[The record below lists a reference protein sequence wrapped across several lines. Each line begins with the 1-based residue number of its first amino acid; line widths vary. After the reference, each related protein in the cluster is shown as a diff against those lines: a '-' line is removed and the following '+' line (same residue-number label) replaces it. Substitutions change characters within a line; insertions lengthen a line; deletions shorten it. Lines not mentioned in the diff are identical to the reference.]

1 MFAFC
6 IHQNPFF
13 FFFGKSGQENASV
26 KFFHEKEL
34 SQAVSEIIVLL
45 EKTEIKSVESKERA
59 HPLLIPLDEN
69 LEEATP
75 RGECGCTFR

>member
-1 MFAFC
+1 MS
-6 IHQNPFF
+6 NFF
-13 FFFGKSGQENASV
+13 MRKNYLRLCPV
-26 KFFHEKEL
+26 
-34 SQAVSEIIVLL
+34 IVLL

-69 LEEATP
+69 LEESTP